1 MKRKRWLKLVRA
13 HAARFMPPE
22 KRNEAYLSIRDFR
35 IMPDSCTTYQ
45 ELWDRIMAICDG
57 DSRGVGVKRR

>member
-1 MKRKRWLKLVRA
+1 MKRKRCLKLVRA
-13 HAARFMPPE
+13 HATRFMPPE
-22 KRNEAYLSIRDFR
+22 KRNEAYLSIREFR